1 MKRRALA
8 LLAGILLLG
17 LMPASA
23 SALPPTTL
31 DQSNGTEANYTL
43 GSGNVLNL
51 AQTFVAGKTGM
62 MYEADLWMAGGLTAT
77 LELHDVSGGKPGTSI
92 LATATA
98 KEPNGGGGWTQFVFT
113 SPYGV
118 TAGTE
123 YALVFDTV
131 TGGTVYGSS
140 DTYPAG
146 QAWILNSGSWGSITG
161 LGSVPSD
168 RPDWAFRTYVDTVG
182 VDLEWDKTQ
191 IVGGQNTTLTLTA
204 TVTYTYG
211 AVPTTYGA
219 VPTSYTLFVGVIPTW
234 FVPGSITC
242 PASIPSG
249 NCTLA
254 ALQGK
259 GIIFSRS
266 DGYETQTVTVTGTA
280 SPAASD
286 DGTTGIATGGGC
298 LVYPAEDR
306 VNPNGRA
313 LGPNCADP
321 NAAVDVV
328 AAGTTPAPTRTP
340 PPTSTGAE
348 AAPDGPAGAILFLP
362 MALLAF
368 FGGALALVYR
378 RRQVL

>member
-1 MKRRALA
+1 M
-8 LLAGILLLG
+8 
-17 LMPASA
+17 
-23 SALPPTTL
+23 
-31 DQSNGTEANYTL
+31 
-43 GSGNVLNL
+43 
-51 AQTFVAGKTGM
+51 
-62 MYEADLWMAGGLTAT
+62 
-77 LELHDVSGGKPGTSI
+77 
-92 LATATA
+92 
-98 KEPNGGGGWTQFVFT
+98 
-113 SPYGV
+113 

-280 SPAASD
+280 SSIPPKTESTRTGAPWAPTAPIPTRPWTWSPRGPHPRRHVPHRPPAPELKLLPMGRPERSCSCPWPCLPSSAARWPWS
-286 DGTTGIATGGGC
+286 TGDARFSSLRLSGPSWVALQPKATG
-298 LVYPAEDR
+298 PAIDAR
-306 VNPNGRA
+306 PRRDSGRIER
-313 LGPNCADP
+313 G
-321 NAAVDVV
+321 
-328 AAGTTPAPTRTP
+328 
-340 PPTSTGAE
+340 
-348 AAPDGPAGAILFLP
+348 
-362 MALLAF
+362 
-368 FGGALALVYR
+368 
-378 RRQVL
+378 